1 MGIKL
6 RNTLAE
12 CKYTIVEENHT
23 DWVSCVRFSPSAKNP
38 LIVSCG
44 WDKLIKVWNLNNCKL
59 KTNLAG
65 HTGVLYTITISPDG
79 SLCGSGGKHLY
90 SLDANSTINA
100 MCFSPKN
107 YWLCAATDT
116 SIKIWDLEN
125 KNVLDELSAKNPSKS
140 GIPWVVSLQWSAD
153 GNTLFAG
160 STDGY
165 IYVYQ
170 IGRQA

>member
-1 MGIKL
+1 MG
-6 RNTLAE
+6 
-12 CKYTIVEENHT
+12 
-23 DWVSCVRFSPSAKNP
+23 KNP

-65 HTGVLYTITISPDG
+65 HSGVLYTITVSPDG
-79 SLCGSGGKHLY
+79 SLCGSGGK
-90 SLDANSTINA
+90 DGTA

-125 KNVLDELSAKNPSKS
+125 KNVLDELTTKTIPKS
-140 GIPWVVSLQWSAD
+140 GIPWCVSLQWSAD

-160 STDGY
+160 STDGH

-170 IGRQA
+170 IGRS